1 MVTPRALVREAV
13 HPAARVHRRM
23 LLNTVCRGSLVFRL
37 PGVQDQDILVPPLGG
52 SRRAGRVI
60 AESRHHVPLP
70 VAAALDDA
78 ETVRPKSK
86 PFPRGGGHSA
96 RNLPSRPGP
105 PRPGMR
111 WPGAV
116 QVRRR
121 PRPGVGLTRFRRG
134 CRAAAC
140 DLDRL
145 AGSGS
150 FHRSPVS
157 ARCARRPLQSCGYCS
172 CDADA
177 KFTDFLNCSATGGSM
192 EAGPRPPRDPEV
204 VAWDFCGGG
213 NRGGEEPD
221 RTWKPEIRPGV
232 RVT

>member
-86 PFPRGGGHSA
+86 PFPRGGGAFRPEPSVAPGSA
-96 RNLPSRPGP
+96 APGDAVARSSASAAQAKAGSRVDAVPTRVPRGGVRPGSAC
-105 PRPGMR
+105 RL
-111 WPGAV
+111 WLISSL
-116 QVRRR
+116 
-121 PRPGVGLTRFRRG
+121 PGV
-134 CRAAAC
+134 C
-140 DLDRL
+140 
-145 AGSGS
+145 
-150 FHRSPVS
+150 PV
-157 ARCARRPLQSCGYCS
+157 
-172 CDADA
+172 
-177 KFTDFLNCSATGGSM
+177 
-192 EAGPRPPRDPEV
+192 RPPPL
-204 VAWDFCGGG
+204 A
-213 NRGGEEPD
+213 
-221 RTWKPEIRPGV
+221 IV
-232 RVT
+232 RVLLL